1 MTRLSQ
7 FKAYSLTADPNF
19 EVVGCNGA
27 DNIPEL
33 TLRIKRDYFET
44 NLSWQTGFTLTG
56 QGPWNGTKTPPHS
69 SQVERSD
76 SKQVWT
82 RTRRDPGSP

>member
-33 TLRIKRDYFET
+33 TLRIKKNYFES

-56 QGPWNGTKTPPHS
+56 WGPWNGTGAFYSVPSETVVVPDRYRLGVPTW
-69 SQVERSD
+69 D
-76 SKQVWT
+76 
-82 RTRRDPGSP
+82 